1 MIRRFLRSLANPE
14 ADPPAWSLG
23 FGVMTIVLA
32 LAATILGSL
41 IVVNLLGDTPV
52 AWLAGWTLGSV
63 VTASFVWSS
72 TRRNRETLR
81 SGPTNA
87 RLFLVLL
94 FSVGLA
100 LLIDTVVLAITREF
114 YPAPELLNLLFVTPG
129 IGDWLLAALFMLVA
143 QPIAEEL
150 VFRGVFFP
158 AARHA
163 LGGWGGLLASAL
175 AYAMFHLLA
184 YTSAPS
190 VNIWHT
196 FVTPLLIGLVIG
208 AMRANTRSTRVAIL
222 AHMGF
227 NLFALLKLLI
237 VPV

>member
-32 LAATILGSL
+32 LVATILGSL
-41 IVVNLLGDTPV
+41 IVVNLLGDTPA
-52 AWLAGWTLGSV
+52 AWLGGWTLGSL

-72 TRRNRETLR
+72 SRRNREALR
-81 SGPTNA
+81 IGPTNA

-94 FSVGLA
+94 FSVGMA
-100 LLIDTVVLAITREF
+100 LFIDTIVLAITREF
-114 YPAPELLNLLFVTPG
+114 FPAPELLNLLFVAPG
-129 IGDWLLAALFMLVA
+129 VGGWVLAVLFMLVA

-158 AARHA
+158 VARRA
-163 LGGWGGLLASAL
+163 LGGWGGLLATAL
-175 AYAMFHLLA
+175 AYAVFHLLA
-184 YTSAPS
+184 YASSPI

-196 FVTPLLIGLVIG
+196 LITPLLIGLVIS
-208 AMRANTRSTRVAIL
+208 AARANTRSTRVAIL
-222 AHMGF
+222 VHFGF